1 MALLPGQVLVNRYR
15 IVKLV
20 GQGGFGAVY
29 RAWDLALHVPVA
41 VKENLDASPEAQ
53 HQFEREALV
62 LAPLRH
68 TNLPRVSDHFFIP
81 SQGQYLVM
89 DFVEGKNLEELLAE
103 RGHALNE
110 AEVLPWIGQVC
121 EALDYLHRQT
131 PPIIHRDIKPQN
143 IIVTAAG
150 RAMLVDFGISKIYDS
165 SQATTHAARAV
176 TIGYSP
182 PEQYGMGKTNA
193 RSDVYALGATL
204 YTLLT
209 GATPPESI
217 GLLSGVETL
226 TPVRQANPGVSPTIE
241 RAIAQAM
248 VLPASQRLTGVG
260 AFREA
265 LLGQEA
271 TPVPPTVVV
280 TNPPV
285 KKRGGA
291 SLLFGLA
298 AVAVLAVAIVI
309 AAIVLRGGGNQ
320 VSQESPATSPTPTV
334 VVTATAGATEAVTG
348 KVVPLTKTP
357 PPPTEEPTPAP
368 SPTLTATTAPREVA
382 ATTVTPT
389 PGAISCPGAFPTRL
403 AVGDTARVA
412 TFQINVREGPG
423 AAYSIVRR
431 LDGNRTME
439 ILDGPVCDDGQLWYY
454 IRSET
459 IRPRDG
465 SEPYQAEGWVAEE
478 SDDEYL
484 LEPTD

>member
-1 MALLPGQVLVNRYR
+1 MALLPGQLLVNRYR

-29 RAWDLALHVPVA
+29 RAWDTALHVPVA
-41 VKENLDASPEAQ
+41 VKENLDTSPEAQ
-53 HQFEREALV
+53 HQFEREALL

-68 TNLPRVSDHFFIP
+68 INLPRVSDHFFIP
-81 SQGQYLVM
+81 GQGQYLVM

-103 RGHALNE
+103 RGHALDE

-121 EALDYLHRQT
+121 DALDYLHRQT

-150 RAMLVDFGISKIYDS
+150 RAMLVDFGISKLYDS

-176 TIGYSP
+176 TVGYSP
-182 PEQYGMGKTNA
+182 PEQYGVGKTDA

-241 RAIAQAM
+241 RAIARAM

-265 LLGQEA
+265 LLGQEGPLPPTEPIA
-271 TPVPPTVVV
+271 FVPP
-280 TNPPV
+280 
-285 KKRGGA
+285 KGGGRA
-291 SLLFGLA
+291 GVLVALA
-298 AVAVLAVAIVI
+298 AVAVLAVAIIV
-309 AAIVLRGGGNQ
+309 AAIWLSRHDGKTAQ
-320 VSQESPATSPTPTV
+320 ATLATAVAQTV
-334 VVTATAGATEAVTG
+334 VVTATGGPTETVAGFG
-348 KVVPLTKTP
+348 VPPTKTP
-357 PPPTEEPTPAP
+357 LPPTDEPP
-368 SPTLTATTAPREVA
+368 PTLTATPVIVTSRQVATSTA
-382 ATTVTPT
+382 TPT
-389 PGAISCPGAFPTRL
+389 QAVVSCPGALPARL
-403 AVGDTARVA
+403 GVGDTARVINY
-412 TFQINVREGPG
+412 QLNVRSGP
-423 AAYSIVRR
+423 STDEPIVRR
-431 LDGNRTME
+431 LDVGRTME
-439 ILDGPVCDDGQLWYY
+439 VLDGPVCDDGQLWYY

-465 SEPYQAEGWVAEE
+465 SQPYQAEGWLVEE
-478 SDDEYL
+478 SDGDYY
-484 LEPTD
+484 LEPAG